1 MTLNGIKVYISPA
14 IPEGRYVL
22 GYNGDDMTTS
32 AAVYAPY
39 MAIVPTQL
47 LGFSDGAMSQG
58 FSTLYDLKML
68 NPLLLVAG
76 QVIND
81 PQKLFVTSDESG
93 K

>member
-1 MTLNGIKVYISPA
+1 
-14 IPEGRYVL
+14 
-22 GYNGDDMTTS
+22 
-32 AAVYAPY
+32 